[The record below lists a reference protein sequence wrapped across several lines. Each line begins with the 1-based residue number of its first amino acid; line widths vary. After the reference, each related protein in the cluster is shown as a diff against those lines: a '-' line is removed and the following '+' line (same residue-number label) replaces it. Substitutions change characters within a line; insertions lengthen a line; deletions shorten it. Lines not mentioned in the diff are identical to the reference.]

1 MTSTEDLLTE
11 RYGDTRPKN
20 TRRNR
25 ALSILGVGAMVLITG
40 FFAMANY
47 SPVVATDVGFR
58 VESQWRTE
66 VDFELSV
73 PAGSTVVCTFEA
85 LDNSFG
91 VVGFAEFEFGP
102 SETDTNRYTVAI
114 NTYALAVTGLV
125 DECTLR

>member
-1 MTSTEDLLTE
+1 MTSTEALLNE
-11 RYGDTRPKN
+11 RYGAQRPKN
-20 TRRNR
+20 AKRNR
-25 ALSILGVGAMVLITG
+25 ILSILGVGAMVVLAA

-47 SPVVATDVGFR
+47 SPVVTTDVGFR

-66 VDFELSV
+66 VDFELSM
-73 PAGSTVVCTFEA
+73 PAGSTAVCSFEA

-102 SETDTNRYTVAI
+102 SEIDTNRYTVAI